1 MKDKQIEEMRIQRK
15 LEMTKDISNGI
26 KGVLSY
32 EIQKLAEHLISL
44 DYVKLTEDS
53 MVMTREKYLN
63 KLIEQYEMGIKDSK
77 MHYEYIAIPHIIQSI
92 KENPDIDDAG
102 IEELIKQ
109 INIEVKEQNER

>member
-1 MKDKQIEEMRIQRK
+1 MKNKEKKIEEMRIQRK

-32 EIQKLAEHLISL
+32 DVQKLAEYLISL
-44 DYVKLTEDS
+44 NYVKLTEDS
-53 MVMTREKYLN
+53 MVMTRD

-77 MHYEYIAIPHIIQSI
+77 LHYEYIAIPHIIQSI
-92 KENPDIDDAG
+92 KENPDIDAAG

-109 INIEVKEQNER
+109 ISIEVKE